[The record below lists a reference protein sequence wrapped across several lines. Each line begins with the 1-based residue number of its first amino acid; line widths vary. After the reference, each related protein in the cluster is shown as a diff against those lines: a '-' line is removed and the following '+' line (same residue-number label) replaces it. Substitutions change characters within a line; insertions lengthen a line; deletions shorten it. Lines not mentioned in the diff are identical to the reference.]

1 MKNLSYTFYLIML
14 VALVSCSRKSS
25 KEIEVADQFKEQTS
39 DGYTTTTVD
48 KKLGAGS
55 YVENSKTIIPLE
67 DHLRALPG
75 VNVKGFGA
83 TASVTI
89 RGVNSFNAD
98 SQEPLFVINGQ
109 AMNSFSAVFST
120 VQPAQIK
127 RVTALTDA
135 ASTGIYGVRGSNG
148 VILITLKN

>member
-1 MKNLSYTFYLIML
+1 MKKLNLFFFLI
-14 VALVSCSRKSS
+14 VVITIFSCSRKSS
-25 KEIEVADQFKEQTS
+25 KEIQISDQFKETTS
-39 DGYTTTTVD
+39 DGYTSTTVD

-55 YVENSKTIIPLE
+55 YTENSKTILPLE
-67 DHLRALPG
+67 EHLRSLPG
-75 VNVKGFGA
+75 VSVKGFGA

-89 RGVNSFNAD
+89 RGVNSFNAA
-98 SQEPLFVINGQ
+98 SQEPLFVLNGQ
-109 AMNSFSAVFST
+109 AMGSFSSVFSS

-135 ASTGIYGVRGSNG
+135 ASTSIYGVRGANG